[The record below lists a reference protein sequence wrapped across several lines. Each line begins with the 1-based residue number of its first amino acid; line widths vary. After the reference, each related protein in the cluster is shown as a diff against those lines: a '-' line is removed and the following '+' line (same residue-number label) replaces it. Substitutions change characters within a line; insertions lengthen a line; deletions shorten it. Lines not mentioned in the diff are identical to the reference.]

1 MKEPKANPRCTPE
14 NPVQFN
20 SLTTH
25 IFDPDDPY
33 FISDAEFGV
42 KESLM
47 AKFEPI
53 EDSAKQA
60 ENGFDGLYYDVEH
73 NFVLAPNDG

>member
-1 MKEPKANPRCTPE
+1 
-14 NPVQFN
+14 
-20 SLTTH
+20 
-25 IFDPDDPY
+25 
-33 FISDAEFGV
+33 
-42 KESLM
+42 M

-73 NFVLAPNDG
+73 DFVLAPNDG